1 MRKGMSL
8 FLAAVTMAATVA
20 GASVCEVHADG
31 KELRF
36 LDVSPSETRQKYY
49 EETFAKFEEE
59 TGISVSYESV
69 PWDDAANKI
78 TVLGASGCYD
88 SMVRLA
94 GTVHICWL
102 GNSA

>member
-8 FLAAVTMAATVA
+8 FLAAVTM
-20 GASVCEVHADG
+20 GCNSMREPGVCEVHADG

-59 TGISVSYESV
+59 TGISGFLRKCS
-69 PWDDAANKI
+69 
-78 TVLGASGCYD
+78 LG
-88 SMVRLA
+88 
-94 GTVHICWL
+94 
-102 GNSA
+102 

>member
-20 GASVCEVHADG
+20 GAGVCEVHADG

-49 EETFAKFEEE
+49 EETFA
-59 TGISVSYESV
+59 
-69 PWDDAANKI
+69 
-78 TVLGASGCYD
+78 
-88 SMVRLA
+88 
-94 GTVHICWL
+94 
-102 GNSA
+102 